1 MAGSLWATRAGA
13 ASLASRL
20 LTQGDDGRPAQ
31 PALRLLRGVEVR
43 CGRCALAPLILRLV
57 RRVTGTQRSRR
68 SCRRHDVVAAAGSSS
83 GGGARGG
90 SGSAPRQQDDA
101 NAAPEAAAPSS
112 FADVAAVLGLDPSEL
127 ESDAGSPEDLA
138 DGVVGAGDGDV
149 LSNSPFAPL
158 LGAVTDEITARWRSA
173 IAGRWSPTTAKPLGP
188 CTPHPYLERK
198 LRPEDAERYAAAGVL
213 PYLSEDGLHDSLLS
227 LSGGME
233 LIVGGPASLAAG
245 APTLPGPGMRSP
257 VGPLGNTFVLLA
269 RQGPGKRRK
278 RYLAKLQLLGGKRE
292 GGDVG
297 PLATALREIREET
310 GGLLNAA
317 SVRRELLGPVL
328 WIPEGRFALF
338 LYGMQPHQRKVL
350 PSAFEGRANAP
361 EVKGEVESLEW
372 VPLTN
377 LLTKPR
383 AQRQGI
389 APFARHVIIQP
400 QLLRHLMQQAGKT
413 RQSALMAQAAKEA
426 AEQTAEADKRM
437 KRASEAARL
446 SAQQARQAAQTS
458 QQARAQQQAQQQT
471 RTEAE
476 ARQAA
481 NARLV
486 AQARRAAADAPT
498 RPLPVAP
505 PAVVARSVNDVAE
518 LLKLGPAAGSSS
530 ALPLP
535 SSSGQQTPPSH
546 QELATP
552 PTTPQPPRSEFGS
565 GRTHAGGVH
574 GYFSSCRW
582 RPPRLRAHPRCR
594 CSRLGS
600 RARRCS

>member
-1 MAGSLWATRAGA
+1 M
-13 ASLASRL
+13 
-20 LTQGDDGRPAQ
+20 
-31 PALRLLRGVEVR
+31 
-43 CGRCALAPLILRLV
+43 
-57 RRVTGTQRSRR
+57 
-68 SCRRHDVVAAAGSSS
+68 
-83 GGGARGG
+83 
-90 SGSAPRQQDDA
+90 
-101 NAAPEAAAPSS
+101 
-112 FADVAAVLGLDPSEL
+112 AAVLGLDPSEL

-138 DGVVGAGDGDV
+138 DGVVGAGDRDA

-173 IAGRWSPTTAKPLGP
+173 IAGRWSPTTVKPLGP

-213 PYLSEDGLHDSLLS
+213 PYLSEDGLHDALLS

-245 APTLPGPGMRSP
+245 APTLPGPGLRSP

-292 GGDVG
+292 GSDVG

-317 SVRRELLGPVL
+317 SVRRELVGPVL

-361 EVKGEVESLEW
+361 EVNGEVESLEW

-413 RQSALMAQAAKEA
+413 RQAALTAQAAKEA
-426 AEQTAEADKRM
+426 AAQTAEADKRK
-437 KRASEAARL
+437 KRVSEAARL
-446 SAQQARQAAQTS
+446 AAQQARQAAQAA
-458 QQARAQQQAQQQT
+458 QQARVQQQAQQAQELAQQQA
-471 RTEAE
+471 RQEAE

-486 AQARRAAADAPT
+486 AQARRAAADAST

-530 ALPLP
+530 GP
-535 SSSGQQTPPSH
+535 GQQTPPLSH
-546 QELATP
+546 REPTAP
-552 PTTPQPPRSEFGS
+552 PTSPPPPLKQTPRSESGTGRPHAGS
-565 GRTHAGGVH
+565 GLSHR
-574 GYFSSCRW
+574 SRW
-582 RPPRLRAHPRCR
+582 RPPKLRAHPGCR

>member
-1 MAGSLWATRAGA
+1 M
-13 ASLASRL
+13 
-20 LTQGDDGRPAQ
+20 
-31 PALRLLRGVEVR
+31 
-43 CGRCALAPLILRLV
+43 
-57 RRVTGTQRSRR
+57 
-68 SCRRHDVVAAAGSSS
+68 
-83 GGGARGG
+83 
-90 SGSAPRQQDDA
+90 
-101 NAAPEAAAPSS
+101 PEFAAPSS
-112 FADVAAVLGLDPSEL
+112 FADVAAVLGLEPSDL
-127 ESDAGSPEDLA
+127 ESDADSPEDLA

-188 CTPHPYLERK
+188 CTPHAYLERK

-213 PYLSEDGLHDSLLS
+213 PYLSEDGLHDALLS

-245 APTLPGPGMRSP
+245 APSLPGAQSPGIRSP

-328 WIPEGRFALF
+328 WIPQGRFALF
-338 LYGMQPHQRKVL
+338 LYGMQAHQRKVL

-361 EVKGEVESLEW
+361 EVNGEVESLEW

-413 RQSALMAQAAKEA
+413 RQSALAAQVAKEA
-426 AEQTAEADKRM
+426 AAKTAEADKRM
-437 KRASEAARL
+437 KVAAEAARL
-446 SAQQARQAAQTS
+446 AAQQARQAAQAAQQARQAAQQARVQ
-458 QQARAQQQAQQQT
+458 QQARA
-471 RTEAE
+471 EVE
-476 ARQAA
+476 GRQAA

-505 PAVVARSVNDVAE
+505 PSIMARSVNDVNE
-518 LLKLGPAAGSSS
+518 LLKLAPAANSSS
-530 ALPLP
+530 VGAAHQP
-535 SSSGQQTPPSH
+535 PPSH
-546 QELATP
+546 QELAP
-552 PTTPQPPRSEFGS
+552 PPASPPPPRKGTPRPEAGT
-565 GRTHAGGVH
+565 GRAHAGGRLS
-574 GYFSSCRW
+574 FLRW
-582 RPPRLRAHPRCR
+582 RAPTLRCHARCR
-594 CSRLGS
+594 RSRLGS
-600 RARRCS
+600 RARRVLP

>member
-1 MAGSLWATRAGA
+1 M
-13 ASLASRL
+13 
-20 LTQGDDGRPAQ
+20 
-31 PALRLLRGVEVR
+31 
-43 CGRCALAPLILRLV
+43 
-57 RRVTGTQRSRR
+57 
-68 SCRRHDVVAAAGSSS
+68 
-83 GGGARGG
+83 
-90 SGSAPRQQDDA
+90 
-101 NAAPEAAAPSS
+101 PEAAAPSS

-138 DGVVGAGDGDV
+138 DGVVGAGDSDV

-213 PYLSEDGLHDSLLS
+213 PYLSEDGLHDALLS

-338 LYGMQPHQRKVL
+338 LYGMQAHQRKVL

-361 EVKGEVESLEW
+361 EVNGEVESLEW

-413 RQSALMAQAAKEA
+413 RQTALMAQAAKEA
-426 AEQTAEADKRM
+426 AEQTAEADKRL

-446 SAQQARQAAQTS
+446 AAQQARQAAQAT
-458 QQARAQQQAQQQT
+458 QQARAQQQAQQQAQQHA
-471 RTEAE
+471 RAEAE

-486 AQARRAAADAPT
+486 AQARRVAADAPT
-498 RPLPVAP
+498 RSLPVAP

-518 LLKLGPAAGSSS
+518 LLKLGPAAGSSGS
-530 ALPLP
+530 ALPPP
-535 SSSGQQTPPSH
+535 SSSSQQPPPPH
-546 QELATP
+546 QERAAP
-552 PTTPQPPRSEFGS
+552 PTTPQSPRSEFGS
-565 GRTHAGGVH
+565 GRPHAGGVLAH
-574 GYFSSCRW
+574 LSRSRW
-582 RPPRLRAHPRCR
+582 RPPRLRCR

-600 RARRCS
+600 RACRCS